1 MQIYN
6 NYREQRLPPQSQVVA
21 IGNFDGVHLGHRS
34 LFALACRR
42 ASELGLESAVLTFHP
57 HPLKL
62 LFPSRRIFLIT
73 AEARKIDLIASSNI
87 DNLIIAPFDYK
98 FANLNADDFVS
109 KVLVQ
114 HLGVALVIVGNN
126 YTFGRNREGSV
137 KRLRELSKKYGFTV
151 EIAPPFQLDGELVSS
166 TKVREAITQGEIERA
181 AHFLGRECAITGRVV
196 RGKGRGR
203 GIGFPTANLVS
214 EVELYPKEGV
224 YAVWVEYHGKRLM
237 GVMNIGYNPT
247 FADTGLTVEVHIL
260 DFDEDLY
267 GLDLKIIF
275 VKRLRSEKSCSGIEE
290 LRSLIA
296 SDVANARRILSFN
309 LAN

>member
-6 NYREQRLPPQSQVVA
+6 NYRDQCLPPQSQVVA

-34 LFALACRR
+34 LFALACAR
-42 ASELGLESAVLTFHP
+42 AKASGLQSAVLTFRP
-57 HPLKL
+57 HPMKL

-73 AEARKIDLIASSNI
+73 SYERKADLIASCNI
-87 DNLIIAPFDYK
+87 DNLIIAPFDHE
-98 FANLNADDFVS
+98 FANLTAGEFARQVI
-109 KVLVQ
+109 VQ
-114 HLGVALVIVGNN
+114 HLGAAVVIVGEN
-126 YTFGRNREGSV
+126 YAFGRNREGS
-137 KRLRELSKKYGFTV
+137 LATLCEFGEQLGFTV
-151 EIAPPFQLDGELVSS
+151 EVAPAFQIEDELVSS
-166 TKVREAITQGEIERA
+166 TKIRA
-181 AHFLGRECAITGRVV
+181 AIMQGDIEQASHFLGRECAITGKVV

-224 YAVWVEYHGKRLM
+224 YAVWAEYQGRRLM

-267 GLDLKIIF
+267 GLELKIIF

-290 LRSLIA
+290 LQLLIA
-296 SDVANARRILSFN
+296 ADVAKARKILSFA
-309 LAN
+309 LAT